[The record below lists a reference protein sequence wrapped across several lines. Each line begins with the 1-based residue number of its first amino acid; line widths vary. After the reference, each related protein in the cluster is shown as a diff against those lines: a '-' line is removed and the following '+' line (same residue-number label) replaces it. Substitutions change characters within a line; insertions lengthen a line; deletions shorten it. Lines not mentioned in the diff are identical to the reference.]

1 MKSILKSD
9 LKKVVIKTIIVSTLM
24 IFFLMLGFKKIRA
37 FFPPPEIANEKLVGF
52 AQYFGYPFYF
62 DSIVF
67 LLVVLLP
74 ILMLFIFSFKKLTK

>member
-9 LKKVVIKTIIVSTLM
+9 LKKIVIKTIIVSTLM
-24 IFFLMLGFKKIRA
+24 IFFLMLGFKKIRT
-37 FFPPPEIANEKLVGF
+37 FFPPPEITNQKLVGF

-67 LLVVLLP
+67 LLVVFLP